1 MRRRSPQLPF
11 ALSLAPAFELALAL
25 AFALALPGCSQ
36 AQDPPAPVGYW
47 QLPTGSRIAY
57 IHVPGARDSA
67 QRLPALVLVHGG
79 PGAYQVAHFTEHR
92 DWYDRLASLGLDV
105 YLYDQVG
112 SGLSPR
118 LADPRRYTVARHVA
132 DLEAIRVAIG
142 AERMILLGDS
152 WGATLVAHYIAAH
165 PERVDRVIFTS
176 PGAID
181 MADWEPYAAVPRV
194 APQLIDW
201 VRARR
206 GDDAARRLAELDRLL
221 QRDVVAAHAFAPDTE
236 IDPLFDGFIN
246 ERIMPTTVDDPA
258 RMKPGF
264 MNGMG
269 WWVQV
274 MTSWDQR
281 HGLER
286 VRPRLATFD
295 RPVLVLHGTSDY
307 LPPAM
312 ADQYAGTFPRARLVQ
327 VPHAGHLIWLDDP
340 QTYGREI
347 IGFLEAAVAEVE
359 HSRAA
364 NRPGS
369 AR

>member
-1 MRRRSPQLPF
+1 MRRRSPPLPF
-11 ALSLAPAFELALAL
+11 ALWFAPALELALAL
-25 AFALALPGCSQ
+25 ALALPGCSR

-57 IHVPGARDSA
+57 IHVPGARA
-67 QRLPALVLVHGG
+67 PNGARRALPPLVLVHGG
-79 PGAYQVAHFTEHR
+79 PGAYQVAFFDEHR
-92 DWYDRLASLGLDV
+92 DWYDRLAALGFDV
-105 YLYDQVG
+105 YLYDQIG

-118 LADPRRYTVARHVA
+118 LADPRQYTVARHVA
-132 DLEAIRVAIG
+132 DLEAIRARIG
-142 AERMILLGDS
+142 ADRMILLGDS
-152 WGATLVAHYIAAH
+152 WGGTLVAHYIAAH
-165 PERVDRVIFTS
+165 SDRVDRVIFTS

-201 VRARR
+201 VRTRR
-206 GDDAARRLAELDRLL
+206 GEAAAGRLAELDGLI
-221 QRDVVAAHAFAPDTE
+221 QRDVVAAHDLVPDAG
-236 IDPLFDGFIN
+236 IDPLFDGFVN

-258 RMKPGF
+258 RMKPAF

-281 HGLER
+281 HGLAR
-286 VRPRLATFD
+286 VRPGLAMFD

-307 LPPAM
+307 LPPGM
-312 ADQYAGTFPRARLVQ
+312 ADQYVATFPHARFVQ

-340 QTYGREI
+340 VTYGREI
-347 IGFLEAAVAEVE
+347 VRFLQAAVAE
-359 HSRAA
+359 R
-364 NRPGS
+364 RLPTRS
-369 AR
+369 AH